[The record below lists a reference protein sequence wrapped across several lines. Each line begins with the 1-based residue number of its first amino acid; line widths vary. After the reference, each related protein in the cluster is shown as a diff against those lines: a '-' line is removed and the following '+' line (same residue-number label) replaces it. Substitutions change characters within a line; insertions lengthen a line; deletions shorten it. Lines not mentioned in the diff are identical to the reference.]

1 MQYLVDNNDL
11 ANEFEQI
18 MNVTYVA
25 TIFTKDF
32 LNIINYL
39 YHFIVSIIHIYLLL
53 VGIVTQLTALIGY
66 DGLPR
71 KVIAIIMYL

>member
-1 MQYLVDNNDL
+1 M
-11 ANEFEQI
+11 

-25 TIFTKDF
+25 TTITKDF

-66 DGLPR
+66 DGWQEKLLP
-71 KVIAIIMYL
+71 